1 MLTFNLQSVRT
12 ITIIGM
18 SNIYKPKKIFNV
30 TKHPMPD
37 DTEPSSVRAALKN
50 VYWRKAMSDE
60 FNALVKH
67 GTWYTELLN
76 DLSAYRNYTH

>member
-1 MLTFNLQSVRT
+1 
-12 ITIIGM
+12 
-18 SNIYKPKKIFNV
+18 
-30 TKHPMPD
+30 MPD

-67 GTWYTELLN
+67 GTWYNKPLN
-76 DLSAYRNYTH
+76 DLSAYRNCTH

>member
-1 MLTFNLQSVRT
+1 
-12 ITIIGM
+12 
-18 SNIYKPKKIFNV
+18 
-30 TKHPMPD
+30 MPD